1 MLLLFTA
8 AKEIVMS
15 FLIAMIPALGWG
27 FEAIVM
33 QKIGGKQTN
42 KVMGM
47 VLMTFFTA
55 LVITIFKR
63 PAVWTPT
70 LICAGFAAGAV
81 WPIGSF
87 FQVKSFDEVG
97 VSMAIPLSSGMQV
110 LGTVLFGWLYF
121 HEWKTTTAVALGIS
135 SIILV
140 IAGIFL
146 SSYHE
151 STQGEQANNFRQG
164 LIDLIISSVFWVAY
178 AVIPRMFNLNSW
190 DMVLPQATGMLVAML
205 CIGGIKR
212 DKQLFGKKTWQN
224 LLTGVCYAA
233 GNITLMLSEEMNG
246 VAIGFTMAQLNV
258 VVATLGALLILRE
271 HKTKKELIFT
281 LTGLALIVAGAI
293 ASGLTQ

>member
-1 MLLLFTA
+1 
-8 AKEIVMS
+8 MS
-15 FLIAMIPALGWG
+15 YVIAMIPALGWG

-47 VLMTFFTA
+47 VLMTFFMA

-63 PAVWTPT
+63 PAVWTPA
-70 LICAGFAAGAV
+70 LIWAGFAAGAV

-97 VSMAIPLSSGMQV
+97 VSMAMPLSSGMQV

-121 HEWKTTTAVALGIS
+121 HEWKTSLAVSLGIS
-135 SIILV
+135 SIVLV

-151 STQGEQANNFRQG
+151 KSTGDKASNFGQG
-164 LIDLIISSVFWVAY
+164 LLDLIISSIFWIAY

-190 DMVLPQATGMLVAML
+190 DMVLPQATGMVVSML

-212 DKQLFGKKTWQN
+212 DRHLFGKKTWQN
-224 LLTGVCYAA
+224 LLTGICYAA
-233 GNITLMLSEEMNG
+233 GNITLMLSEQMNG
-246 VAIGFTMAQLNV
+246 VALGFTISQLNV
-258 VVATLGALLILRE
+258 VVSTLGALLILHE
-271 HKTKKELIFT
+271 HKTKKELAFT
-281 LTGLALIVAGAI
+281 LVGLVLVVAGAI